1 MGRRRINIFLWGL
14 VFLLCASLFP
24 QRVRAAESEIVQLDG
39 CLPELTAY
47 VKTEDGKAYDISD
60 LTAQMG
66 ESDLALTPK
75 SSEIFSDTGTGIDYR
90 VLLDVS
96 TSLSESQF
104 SAMREAIVA
113 LRKALRKQDTLS
125 VITFGREVSVLLKGG
140 ESTKKV
146 REKLD
151 GLTREKNTHLYA
163 GINRLSEEVERA
175 QETEDGDADK
185 TASRQVGIIL
195 TDWQEVKDAGGET
208 SRQEALVRLQKTGT
222 PLYGFCMKSA
232 KVALQDDMGAFLRE
246 TGGTFSLF
254 DEAKP
259 KKVLPKLA
267 KELLAQNSIRLHA
280 SSNKTSD
287 AAKVLELAVD
297 GETFKKENVFL
308 NRAKPDDDAPTIES
322 VTQEGKDAR
331 TIVVTFSED
340 VLRADNK
347 NNYTIKR
354 GSKQIYTVSEA
365 TYTKDD
371 EHYEAKLVLNDK
383 LVKGKYTVETSNV
396 TDNTNEENLLTDNWS
411 GSLDGEGALKAFYRS
426 LGRFWALFLAAA
438 VLLILLV
445 LYLFIKKRR
454 GILVVQDKMVFG
466 DKATEKKHI
475 KSDQSTTKTVLL
487 SISGIE
493 TAERELTVQIQ
504 GSLIVGRASIC
515 DIYFDDVSMSR
526 QHFALEVEGGRLF
539 VTDLESTGG
548 TKLNGQRILPGA
560 DGRSEV
566 TPDATLEAG
575 RVTFRIR
582 W

>member
-1 MGRRRINIFLWGL
+1 MERRRINIFLWGL

-47 VKTEDGKAYDISD
+47 METEDGKAYDISD
-60 LTAQMG
+60 ITAQMR

-75 SSEIFSDTGTGIDYR
+75 SSEIFSDTETGIDYR
-90 VLLDVS
+90 MLLDVS

-113 LRKALRKQDTLS
+113 LRKALRKEDTLS
-125 VITFGREVSVLLKGG
+125 VITFGRKVSVLLKGG

-175 QETEDGDADK
+175 QETADGDADK

-232 KVALQDDMGAFLRE
+232 KVSLQDDMGAFLRE

-254 DEAKP
+254 DETKP

-267 KELLAQNSIRLHA
+267 KELLAQNAIRLHA

-287 AAKVLELAVD
+287 EAKVLELTAD

-354 GSKQIYTVSEA
+354 GSEQIYTVSEA

-396 TDNTNEENLLTDNWS
+396 TDNTNEENLLTDSWS

-438 VLLILLV
+438 VLLILLA